1 MTHARTMQV
10 CGTGPYM
17 PPEYVNRGEVSARTD
32 AFAFGIMAIE
42 LLTGLHPVMVRELV
56 DTHLFEELPQMIQ
69 KLHDGKP
76 HELTVV
82 RGPKP
87 IRTCKWPAA
96 PLKRMSMVAAKCVW
110 LQPIGFALQSMM
122 YFLNSRVFPVAR
134 ETVYLRPRERPPR

>member
-1 MTHARTMQV
+1 MPSTMPCTSRTPTMTHARTMQV

-56 DTHLFEELPQMIQ
+56 DSNLFEELPQMIQ

-76 HELTVV
+76 HDLAVV
-82 RGPKP
+82 RGSKP
-87 IRTCKWPAA
+87 VRTCKWPAA
-96 PLKRMSMVAAKCVW
+96 PLKRMSVVAAKCVW
-110 LQPIGFALQSMM
+110 LQP
-122 YFLNSRVFPVAR
+122 R
-134 ETVYLRPRERPPR
+134 LRTTIADVLPELESISCR